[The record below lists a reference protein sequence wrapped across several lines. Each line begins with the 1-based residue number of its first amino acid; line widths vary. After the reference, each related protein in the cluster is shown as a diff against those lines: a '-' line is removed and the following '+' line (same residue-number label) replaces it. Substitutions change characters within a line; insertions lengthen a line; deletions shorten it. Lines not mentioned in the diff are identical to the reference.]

1 MPNCSAMAD
10 AELKKGVAEFNRSAR
25 ARDGNV
31 GLGNLGNTCYMN
43 SSLQCLSHT
52 YELTRYFLDERFK
65 EDLNEDNPLGT
76 SGRLA

>member
-1 MPNCSAMAD
+1 MAD

-52 YELTRYFLDERFK
+52 YELTRFFLDERFK
-65 EDLNEDNPLGT
+65 DDLNEDNPLGT